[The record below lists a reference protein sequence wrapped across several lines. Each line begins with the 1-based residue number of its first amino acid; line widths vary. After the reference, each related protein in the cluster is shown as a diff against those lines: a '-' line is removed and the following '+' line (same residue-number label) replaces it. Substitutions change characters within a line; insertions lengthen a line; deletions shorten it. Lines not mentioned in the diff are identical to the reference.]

1 MPTVTINRATKTLI
15 FEPGEKEKIK
25 DALKGRMRWETGFN
39 RWLASGD
46 LDEIAE
52 MLRAAG
58 YEVEFIG
65 RKV

>member
-1 MPTVTINRATKTLI
+1 
-15 FEPGEKEKIK
+15 
-25 DALKGRMRWETGFN
+25 MRWETGFN